1 MVGLSDGSGELNSH
15 LSLSRH
21 LSKSKTTRYYAM
33 GKGELVYVHSS
44 LGCCQVCA
52 GTAGGEGGAG
62 KVLHGNRLQRDQ
74 KVWRRERASLHPGAP
89 SAS

>member
-1 MVGLSDGSGELNSH
+1 MGLSDGSGELNSR

-21 LSKSKTTRYYAM
+21 LSKSKITGCHAM
-33 GKGELVYVHSS
+33 GKGEHSTFRSS
-44 LGCCQVCA
+44 LVCCQVCA

-62 KVLHGNRLQRDQ
+62 KVLHEQAPKGAEGTAQ
-74 KVWRRERASLHPGAP
+74 RERATLHPGAP